1 MLFGLHLSVHGFDR
15 VYSGFPDTS
24 LPAVF
29 PRAPFQENTCYAA
42 DTFAVYH
49 SDMGIQATES
59 IREAACTSLSI
70 DLKKFDGMHCT
81 MGATDAD
88 DILAT
93 TLGELLSVA

>member
-1 MLFGLHLSVHGFDR
+1 
-15 VYSGFPDTS
+15 
-24 LPAVF
+24 
-29 PRAPFQENTCYAA
+29 
-42 DTFAVYH
+42 
-49 SDMGIQATES
+49 MGIQATES

-93 TLGELLSVA
+93 TLGELLPVA